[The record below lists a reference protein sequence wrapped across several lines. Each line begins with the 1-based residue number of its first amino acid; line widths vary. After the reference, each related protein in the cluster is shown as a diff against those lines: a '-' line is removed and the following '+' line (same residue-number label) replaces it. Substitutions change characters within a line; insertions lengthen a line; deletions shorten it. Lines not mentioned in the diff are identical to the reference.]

1 MTQWIVGALPLLVVL
16 VMTIVGMD
24 LRAADFLRV
33 RRHPVLVPAIVIGQ
47 WVALTLV
54 AGLVGWLL
62 DMPQAVAGGAL
73 LVVAGGA
80 LLVAAAPVA
89 TLSNYYTQ
97 LARGHLALAVTVT
110 AVSNALAP
118 LATPLV
124 AAAGFGLFL
133 DESADCALPL
143 ATVARQA
150 AAGLLLPLLAG
161 MLIRNRA
168 PAWTTRWRARLQ
180 VLSLLAIALVFVAVV
195 ADQFEAIRDRFA
207 IYLGASAAFTA
218 AMLATGL
225 PVARLAARSA
235 EDRRALV
242 WGFPARNFA
251 VATLIATA
259 AVGRAQ
265 MLSFAAVLFATQIA
279 VLVPLG
285 WRLGRR
291 SGERPAA

>member
-1 MTQWIVGALPLLVVL
+1 MTQWIVAALPLLVVL

-33 RRHPVLVPAIVIGQ
+33 RRHPVLVPAIVVGQ

-62 DMPQAVAGGAL
+62 DMPQA
-73 LVVAGGA
+73 VAGGA

-133 DESADCALPL
+133 DASADFALPL

-161 MLIRNRA
+161 MLIRHRA
-168 PAWTTRWRARLQ
+168 PAWTARWRARLQ

-225 PVARLAARSA
+225 LVARLAARSA

-259 AVGRAQ
+259 AVGQAQ
-265 MLSFAAVLFATQIA
+265 MMSFVAVLFATQIA

-291 SGERPAA
+291 SGERRAA

>member
-62 DMPQAVAGGAL
+62 DMPQA
-73 LVVAGGA
+73 VAGGA

-225 PVARLAARSA
+225 LVARLAARSA